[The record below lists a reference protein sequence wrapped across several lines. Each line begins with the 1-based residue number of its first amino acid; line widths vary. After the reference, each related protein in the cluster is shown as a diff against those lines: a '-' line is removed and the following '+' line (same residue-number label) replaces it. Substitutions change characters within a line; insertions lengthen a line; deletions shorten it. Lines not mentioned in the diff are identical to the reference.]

1 MLPYVLVQP
10 EMERG
15 PSPLVGIPHFGRGLS
30 LSQAAPLRSSQMKVI
45 LQDAPPNGRP
55 TRSNG
60 ANQVC
65 WHNFRLPRNPTIDIA
80 NRQITFHKPLPVLI
94 RPNFHNPLSG
104 QLSRCADES

>member
-1 MLPYVLVQP
+1 MKPNSRLLVLPYVLVQP

-45 LQDAPPNGRP
+45 LQDAPPNGRQ
-55 TRSNG
+55 TGSNG

-65 WHNFRLPRNPTIDIA
+65 WHNFRLPRNPQLTSRIA
-80 NRQITFHKPLPVLI
+80 KSRSTSRLPITNRGK
-94 RPNFHNPLSG
+94 
-104 QLSRCADES
+104 